1 MWHTHNFFHK
11 KLWPLPWKSICI
23 LMPRDPQKLS
33 ATSLHQAH
41 YSGIPKLTSFFHWK
55 KKINFLLKSSEWCLL
70 TRISHCTHSSSIFL
84 IFSMYF
90 NFFLNDDKGF
100 PFYGVTLTYADSAVL
115 NLAQLATWA
124 EFKNVQNLHKSTYRH
139 RKKTL

>member
-1 MWHTHNFFHK
+1 MTLTMK
-11 KLWPLPWKSICI
+11 KYMYIDAKGSS
-23 LMPRDPQKLS
+23 KAFSHLS
-33 ATSLHQAH
+33 ASGPLLR
-41 YSGIPKLTSFFHWK
+41 YSKVNVIFPLK